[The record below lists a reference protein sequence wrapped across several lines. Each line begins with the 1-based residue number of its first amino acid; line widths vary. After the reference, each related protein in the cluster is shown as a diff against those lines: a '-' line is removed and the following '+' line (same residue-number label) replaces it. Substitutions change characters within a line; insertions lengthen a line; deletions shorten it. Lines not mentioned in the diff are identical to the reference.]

1 MDGRG
6 VRFICSVETQALE
19 CPVRYVVLLRETVTV
34 RYRYNLSFAGG
45 SGDLSKERSSDQ
57 GVNVSKRR

>member
-34 RYRYNLSFAGG
+34 RYRYNLLQSF
-45 SGDLSKERSSDQ
+45 LSAITR
-57 GVNVSKRR
+57 